1 VEARAPPHRLFLDQ
15 GNESAAALP
24 YWVYYFPPWGYA
36 VPTADKSQFAS
47 YNDFFAFY
55 LRQHSK
61 PGTRY
66 LHFCGTVLSTA
77 VLIAAIVSGHYWWIL
92 LWPVIGYGF
101 AWVGH
106 FGIEG
111 NRPATFGHPFWSFI
125 SDFRMVYLMVT
136 GQLGSYM
143 AAATSKR

>member
-1 VEARAPPHRLFLDQ
+1 
-15 GNESAAALP
+15 
-24 YWVYYFPPWGYA
+24 VYYSPPWGQA
-36 VPTADKSQFAS
+36 VTTNDKQQFAS

-55 LRQHSK
+55 LREHSK

-66 LHFCGTVLSTA
+66 MHLCGTVLGLA
-77 VLIAAIVSGHYWWIL
+77 VLIAAIATGHYWWIL

-101 AWVGH
+101 AWIGH

-136 GQLGSYM
+136 GQLTDYV
-143 AAATSKR
+143 AATETGSKK